1 MRFPNHLLLKYLLF
15 AALFTF
21 GTVYAQQPVV
31 ITVDN
36 TTDDTTTDPGID
48 TTSTSADK
56 STSTTDSTTTATA
69 ADGGAVMA
77 PDGTTLTRDK
87 VGGGSFTGCPA
98 NDKANHG
105 NPLPNPLPGI
115 SMAEVDLFCAAV
127 GRFRSEEHTSEL
139 QSPDHLV
146 CRLL

>member
-69 ADGGAVMA
+69 PDGGAVMA
-77 PDGTTLTRDK
+77 ADGTTLTSATVR
-87 VGGGSFTGCPA
+87 GARRTGWRA
-98 NDKANHG
+98 SEKA
-105 NPLPNPLPGI
+105 
-115 SMAEVDLFCAAV
+115 
-127 GRFRSEEHTSEL
+127 
-139 QSPDHLV
+139 
-146 CRLL
+146 